1 VAGGAISAGAGGRGA
16 GAGALAPVLHPAA
29 TSEARAT
36 AARACRRDDIHPYS
50 RNSAAGDAENGCIMN
65 RPLIW
70 GAIGALKLVFWG
82 AVLCALD
89 FTFASTTNGVGFRFD
104 VLNDIVGTLLIA
116 RGVFRLSEAAVMER
130 QFHVVMRY
138 IRVVSI
144 LMVLAAVRGHF
155 VLPPIPV
162 LDVVFHVIGVLSLV
176 ALVAFCLALC
186 WLCREAGLEW
196 ASQSWRVTAMLFGVI
211 YLAPLGFLQVAAIVA
226 LLVGTAAP
234 GGLLGAAGA
243 LLFVVMAVPV
253 VHLLVSAVRTR
264 QGLAE
269 PA

>member
-1 VAGGAISAGAGGRGA
+1 
-16 GAGALAPVLHPAA
+16 
-29 TSEARAT
+29 
-36 AARACRRDDIHPYS
+36 
-50 RNSAAGDAENGCIMN
+50 MN
-65 RPLIW
+65 RPLIG

-116 RGVFRLSEAAVMER
+116 RGVFRLSDAPVMER

-144 LMVLAAVRGHF
+144 LMVLAAVRDHF
-155 VLPPIPV
+155 VLPPIPA

-176 ALVAFCLALC
+176 ALVALCLALC
-186 WLCREAGLEW
+186 WLCREAGLTW
-196 ASQSWRVTAMLFGVI
+196 ASRSWRVTAVLFGLI
-211 YLAPLGFLQVAAIVA
+211 YLAPLGFLQVAAIFA
-226 LLVGTAAP
+226 LLVGAAEP
-234 GGLLGAAGA
+234 AGLMGAGA
-243 LLFVVMAVPV
+243 VLFVVMAVPV
-253 VHLLVSAVRTR
+253 VHLLVSVARTK

-269 PA
+269 PV